1 MTEIRESSSFLLG
14 ISMKDA
20 LFLDAQVI
28 QGGGVQIEDSSLD
41 LKLMCSTVALANLN

>member
-28 QGGGVQIEDSSLD
+28 QGGGGGADRRFFSWFEID
-41 LKLMCSTVALANLN
+41 M